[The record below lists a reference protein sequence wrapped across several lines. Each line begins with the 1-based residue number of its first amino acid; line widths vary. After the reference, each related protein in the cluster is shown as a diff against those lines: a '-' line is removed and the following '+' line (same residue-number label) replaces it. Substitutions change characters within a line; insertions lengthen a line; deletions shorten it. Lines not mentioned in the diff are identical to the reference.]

1 MLIWLMMVLLILTAH
16 DMEFEWPQIP
26 GRDTIKKIKNYNPC
40 KLLYIGRRECN
51 DLEKYET

>member
-1 MLIWLMMVLLILTAH
+1 MMVLLILTAH

-26 GRDTIKKIKNYNPC
+26 GRDTIKKIKNYDPC